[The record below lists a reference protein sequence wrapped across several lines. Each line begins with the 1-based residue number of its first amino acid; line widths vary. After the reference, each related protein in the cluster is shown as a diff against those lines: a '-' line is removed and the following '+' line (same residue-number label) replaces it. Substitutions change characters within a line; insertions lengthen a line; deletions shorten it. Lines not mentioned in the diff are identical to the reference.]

1 MGIKAGDFKNLREV
15 QMASPEQLR
24 EVMNQ
29 NTYNYSTMIVRAKVD
44 DYQGNNG
51 GDEIRFRY

>member
-24 EVMNQ
+24 EVLNQ
-29 NTYNYSTMIVRAKVD
+29 NAYNYSTMIVRAKVD

-51 GDEIRFRY
+51 GDEVRFRY

>member
-24 EVMNQ
+24 EVLNQ

>member
-24 EVMNQ
+24 EVLNQ
-29 NTYNYSTMIVRAKVD
+29 NAYNYSTMIVRAKID

-51 GDEIRFRY
+51 GDEVRFRY